1 MKPRIA
7 LPIAVEGKYDKITLS
22 SIFDCTV
29 IDLGGFGIFKSEE
42 KRALLR
48 AVGRDGLIVLTD
60 SDGAGKLIRSHLSG
74 LFPKERL
81 HHLYVPR
88 IEGKEKRKTAP
99 SREGVL
105 GVEGM
110 SREILL
116 RVLSPFI
123 VGESVEKSEK
133 EPITK
138 QDFYL
143 DGLSGG
149 VDSAAFRNRLA
160 AFFDLPPAMTANA
173 LLSALNVITDREGYR
188 AAVESLSYGC
198 DG

>member
-1 MKPRIA
+1 MKPRVR
-7 LPIAVEGKYDKITLS
+7 LPIVVEGRYDKITLT

-29 IDLGGFGIFKSEE
+29 IELGGFGIFKSEE

-74 LFPKERL
+74 LFPKDKL
-81 HHLYVPR
+81 FHLYTPR
-88 IEGKEKRKTAP
+88 VEGKERRKVAP
-99 SREGVL
+99 SKEGVL

-110 SREILL
+110 SRE
-116 RVLSPFI
+116 VLMKVLAPFI
-123 VGESVEKSEK
+123 EDGERVELNEAN
-133 EPITK
+133 PITK

-149 VDSAAFRNRLA
+149 ADSVCRRNRLA
-160 AFFDLPPAMTANA
+160 EEFDLPPGMTANA
-173 LLSALNVITDREGYR
+173 LLAALNIVTDKEGYR
-188 AAVESLSYGC
+188 LAVERLFAEE
-198 DG
+198 

>member
-1 MKPRIA
+1 VKPRVR
-7 LPIAVEGKYDKITLS
+7 LPIVVEGKYDKITLT

-29 IDLGGFGIFKSEE
+29 IELGGFGIFKSEE

-48 AVGRDGLIVLTD
+48 AVGKDGLIVLTD

-74 LFPKERL
+74 IFPKDK
-81 HHLYVPR
+81 LYHVYTPR
-88 IEGKEKRKTAP
+88 VEGKEKRKPAP

-110 SREILL
+110 SREVLL
-116 RVLSPFI
+116 RVLSPFTEE
-123 VGESVEKSEK
+123 GERVELSNKIA
-133 EPITK
+133 ITK

-149 VDSAAFRNRLA
+149 EGSSALRDRLA
-160 AFFDLPPAMTANA
+160 AEFSLPPRMTANA
-173 LLSALNVITDREGYR
+173 LLSALNIVTDRDGYR
-188 AAVESLSYGC
+188 HAVEKITPKG
-198 DG
+198 